1 MLKIIKGKQILTILF
16 SLWFSLCMHIF
27 IKYLTN
33 QYTLVL
39 FLPLRRDK
47 IYIGIYKALIV
58 WVTNSAYI
66 CRLHNSVSFPE
77 DFRNWQ
83 KIGNATV
90 GRQFWCLCFTL
101 QKELI
106 EAYKLGS
113 EVPLCIGH
121 GSKVMFNY
129 SFPIYKLKIV

>member
-1 MLKIIKGKQILTILF
+1 MSEWQTLLIYADSIIVLVSQKTSETGK
-16 SLWFSLCMHIF
+16 
-27 IKYLTN
+27 
-33 QYTLVL
+33 
-39 FLPLRRDK
+39 
-47 IYIGIYKALIV
+47 
-58 WVTNSAYI
+58 
-66 CRLHNSVSFPE
+66 
-77 DFRNWQ
+77 
-83 KIGNATV
+83 KIGNTTV
-90 GRQFWCLCFTL
+90 GRQFWCICFTL